1 MRVPELSYDELAPEQ
16 KDIFDEIVAGPRG
29 RVNGPFLVW
38 LHRHELLRRGQALG
52 LYCRFNSGLA
62 PRLSELTILIVSSH
76 WGAANEW
83 HDHSGNAVKL
93 GVDADALEALRVGSP
108 AEFKQEDERALYAFV
123 SELLK
128 THKFSDQTYKRAV
141 EIFGQDLVIDLVG
154 IVGYYCLIAMTLNV
168 FEVPLPEGVPDPLA
182 KKDVSPVPAS
192 RIATPR

>member
-1 MRVPELSYDELAPEQ
+1 MRVPELPYDELSPEQ
-16 KDIFDEIVAGPRG
+16 KSIFDEIVAGPRR

-62 PRLSELTILIVSSH
+62 PRLSELTILIVSAH

-93 GVDADALEALRVGSP
+93 GVDADALEALRVGLP

-123 SELLK
+123 GELLK
-128 THKFSDQTYKRAV
+128 THKVSDQTYKQAV
-141 EIFGQDLVIDLVG
+141 AVFGQDLVIDLVG

-182 KKDVSPVPAS
+182 KK
-192 RIATPR
+192 